1 MNQAEVLAE
10 RLSFHQIDGTT
21 QRTLREDKPLILEEL
36 GPVMDRF
43 YAHVPRF
50 EKVGQMFRDAS
61 HQKHARDMQMKHWS
75 LIADGQFD
83 EAYFAS
89 VTRIGETHHRLGLD
103 PHWYIGGYNVVI
115 SSLASAWR
123 AACSAPARNASPS
136 TAALRFKMRSS
147 KAGML
152 DMDLAISVY
161 IDAGRRQR
169 ETTLRHA
176 GEFEKELNVAIED
189 VVAAAAGINHAAND
203 MSKSANTTQER
214 ALSVAAA
221 AEEASTNVRTVAVAA
236 EQLSASVREIGGHT
250 ATSGAVSAEAV
261 EMAKLAM
268 SKVELLA
275 DAAKKIG
282 VIVDLI
288 NGIARQ
294 TNLLALNATIEA
306 ARAGEAGRGFAVV
319 AQEVKALAE
328 QTGKAT
334 ADISQ
339 QIGGIQATTIDSVA
353 AIEKIS
359 DTIRSMSETATTIA
373 AAVVGQGSATD
384 EIARNVNEAAQG
396 TNEVSSNINR
406 VSDATQQTQGQAG
419 QVLSS
424 AEGLA
429 QRAGELRGAAERFM
443 TMIRAA

>member
-1 MNQAEVLAE
+1 MDQAEILAD
-10 RLSFHQIDGTT
+10 RLSFHRIDAAT
-21 QRTLREDKPLILEEL
+21 QHTLREAKALIVEEL
-36 GPVMDRF
+36 GPVMDC
-43 YAHVPRF
+43 Y
-50 EKVGQMFRDAS
+50 GQMLQDSS
-61 HQKHARDMQMKHWS
+61 HRQQAKELQTRHWS
-75 LIADGQFD
+75 AIAEGRFD
-83 EAYFAS
+83 EAYLAS
-89 VTRIGETHHRLGLD
+89 VTRIGESHQRFGLTPD
-103 PHWYIGGYNVVI
+103 WYVGVYNLVI
-115 SSLASAWR
+115 SSLVERVARRLLGGGAKR
-123 AACSAPARNASPS
+123 AAIERCIAVQ
-136 TAALRFKMRSS
+136 TAIV

-152 DMDLAISVY
+152 DIDLTISADV
-161 IDAGRRQR
+161 DAGNRRR
-169 ETTLRHA
+169 EATLSHA
-176 GEFEKELNVAIED
+176 AEFEQELQSAIEAMG
-189 VVAAAAGINHAAND
+189 AAAADINKAAGELSD
-203 MSKSANTTQER
+203 SANATQER
-214 ALSVAAA
+214 AASVATA
-221 AEEASTNVRTVAVAA
+221 AEQASANVHTVAVAA

-250 ATSGAVSAEAV
+250 STSGEVSAQAV

-359 DTIRSMSETATTIA
+359 ETIRSMSDTATTIA
-373 AAVVGQGSATD
+373 AAVVEQGSATD
-384 EIARNVNEAAQG
+384 EIARNVNEAAEG

-406 VSDATQQTQGQAG
+406 VSDATQQTQRQAG
-419 QVLSS
+419 QVLGS

-429 QRAGELRGAAERFM
+429 QRAGELRSAAERFM
-443 TMIRAA
+443 KVIRAA

>member
-1 MNQAEVLAE
+1 MDQVKILAD
-10 RLSFHQIDGTT
+10 RLSFHQIDATT
-21 QRTLREDKPLILEEL
+21 QRTLREAKALILEEL
-36 GPVMDRF
+36 NPVMDR
-43 YAHVPRF
+43 Y
-50 EKVGQMFRDAS
+50 GQIFRDSS
-61 HQKHARDMQMKHWS
+61 HQQQAKELQTRHWS
-75 LIADGQFD
+75 VIADGRFD
-83 EAYFAS
+83 EAYVAS
-89 VTRIGETHHRLGLD
+89 VTRIGETHQRLGLTPD
-103 PHWYIGGYNVVI
+103 WYVGAYNLVI
-115 SSLASAWR
+115 SSLVERVARRLLGAGAKR
-123 AACSAPARNASPS
+123 AAIERCIAIQNAIV
-136 TAALRFKMRSS
+136 

-161 IDAGRRQR
+161 IDAGNRQR

-176 GEFEKELNVAIED
+176 VEFEQELQSAIEAMG
-189 VVAAAAGINHAAND
+189 AAAADINTAAGELSD
-203 MSKSANTTQER
+203 SANATQER
-214 ALSVAAA
+214 AASVAAA
-221 AEEASTNVRTVAVAA
+221 AEQASANVHTVAAAA

-250 ATSGAVSAEAV
+250 STSGAVSAQAV

-359 DTIRSMSETATTIA
+359 ETIRSMSDTATTIA
-373 AAVVGQGSATD
+373 AAVVEQGSATD

-406 VSDATQQTQGQAG
+406 VSDATQQTQKQAG
-419 QVLSS
+419 QVLGS

-429 QRAGELRGAAERFM
+429 QRAGELRSAAERFM
-443 TMIRAA
+443 AVIRAA